1 MSNHSYEEPT
11 AQKVL
16 DIMFQV
22 SMTIQNER
30 AIFDK
35 MSNDDLAN
43 WINEQLASC
52 HIPVQP
58 VGSKWAQIQQKAQ
71 NEN

>member
-1 MSNHSYEEPT
+1 
-11 AQKVL
+11 
-16 DIMFQV
+16 
-22 SMTIQNER
+22 MTIQNER